1 MGRMNRTRSSATI
14 ALVFVLLINS
24 VGCLRNHRNSIC
36 MQREDASNLRVETLK
51 REAHEALKIGTTKE
65 AVIRFFAKRAIPVTF
80 DRNQASG
87 SIYVV
92 GGCAPRGCG
101 TNRMLL
107 GLRVG
112 VDETGTVVSEP
123 IVVSFF
129 ADCV

>member
-1 MGRMNRTRSSATI
+1 
-14 ALVFVLLINS
+14 
-24 VGCLRNHRNSIC
+24 

-51 REAHEALKIGTTKE
+51 REAHARIKIGTRKD
-65 AVIRFFAKRAIPVTF
+65 AVIRFFAESTIPVIF

-87 SIYVV
+87 SIYIV

-101 TNRMLL
+101 TNRVLL

-123 IVVSFF
+123 VVVTFF